1 MNYMYKIKLTEKIE
15 IGDGL
20 KPFII
25 AEIGINHN
33 GNLDLALKM
42 IKIAKEIG
50 VDAVKFQVKDVEE
63 AHPKELLDM
72 PYDGENSFGK
82 TYREH
87 KMALEFSQDQLK
99 EIYDYAFKL
108 DIPCFS
114 TPCNVNA
121 VKRLEELSNPF
132 YKVAS
137 IFVTDHKI
145 LEAICETKKPIIM
158 STGCSTLNEIDSA
171 VELIRSYGNPFALLH
186 CISCYPTEDKDM
198 NLRVIPTLRERYHC
212 PVGYSGHEKGVG
224 LTVSAVALGACLIER
239 HFTLDRTWYGHDQA
253 ASLEPTGLFK
263 LVKDV
268 RIATISLGD
277 GKKRIWES
285 EKPNMKKLRQIFT

>member
-239 HFTLDRTWYGHDQA
+239 HFTLDRTMKGPDQA
-253 ASLEPTGLFK
+253 SSVEPDGMRLIVGRSERLFS
-263 LVKDV
+263 
-268 RIATISLGD
+268 ALGSPEIKFHD
-277 GKKRIWES
+277 CELPTRKKFRGY
-285 EKPNMKKLRQIFT
+285 